1 MADLRGEKKL
11 SRSFLL
17 GMLRAALR
25 PARVDVGEV
34 RKLLRV
40 VVMEGY
46 NPVEMYREAV
56 ASRPENFDPPP
67 LLADLLPKDVR
78 REKVLDTAVGEV
90 LEKKAGTKEQ

>member
-11 SRSFLL
+11 SRGFLL

-25 PARVDVGEV
+25 VARIDVGEV

-40 VVMEGY
+40 AAHEGY
-46 NPVEMYREAV
+46 NPVELYQEAV
-56 ASRPENFDPPP
+56 KGRPDNFDPPP
-67 LLADLLPKDVR
+67 LLAELLPRDVP

-90 LEKKAGTKEQ
+90 LTKRPSAG